1 MMNQP
6 QLLNRQ
12 RAKEELAKRAIAAAM
27 KSNWSDAAKINTA
40 ILQDFPQD
48 VEAYNRLGKALA
60 AEGNVRKAKD
70 AFSQVLK
77 LSPHNPIALK
87 NFNRL
92 NQIIDDKPIRINT
105 TDGPRKAFIAESGKA
120 TITSLVNL
128 DPAKEFLKEAPGH
141 LVNLKLEA
149 GSIQVHGLNNIY
161 LGQIEPRL
169 GARLTKLIRG
179 GNKYD
184 ATITSIGAFQVEII
198 IRETFQHSSQLN
210 VLSFPSKA
218 TANINSTNSILGP
231 DVVPG
236 KNDQKDMDTAKDW
249 SSDDTEPGDDEAF
262 TPIIHRIINP
272 DEDESDEDY

>member
-87 NFNRL
+87 NFDRL
-92 NQIIDDKPIRINT
+92 SQIIDDKPIRINS
-105 TDGPRKAFIAESGKA
+105 TDRPRKTFIEESGKA
-120 TITSLVNL
+120 TITSLINL
-128 DPAKEFLKEAPGH
+128 GPARDFLKEAPGH
-141 LVNLKLEA
+141 LVTLKLEA

-184 ATITSIGAFQVEII
+184 ATITSIGEFQVEII

>member
-1 MMNQP
+1 MNQP

>member
-1 MMNQP
+1 MNQP

-27 KSNWSDAAKINTA
+27 RSNWSDAAKINTA

-105 TDGPRKAFIAESGKA
+105 TGGPRKAFIAESGKA

>member
-184 ATITSIGAFQVEII
+184 ATITSIGEFQVEII